1 MPKNAAR
8 LPLLS
13 LLALLL
19 PLGARAFS
27 VPDHEAMTRA
37 SIDAVLATE
46 AHPELEAHRAAIVE
60 GSRAEDLN
68 LHVKWTG
75 YHHFFHPGTSLDSG
89 FRKDSGARVRMLWME
104 AEEAASNGDLAR
116 AFDRVGHLVHHIQ
129 DMAVPMH
136 VVPVMHGLSDRFEQ
150 HAARQAVVHEGRE
163 LAPLSGEE
171 AQLALARETLEVV
184 RMGSL
189 PVEGGAIPW
198 SAFWAAPATPGPGA
212 FGVYGVVGNAFD
224 SKEVRWQGRTWKV
237 DSSAYDDFVDARVES
252 AVAYSRAFLLYAAQR
267 LTALAQAR
275 EQVVKP
281 LWKPSPVLGL
291 EVLGGAVT
299 TLRGAAPV
307 AGLRALFPLP
317 WSLGLSAS
325 FARAL
330 SHPLAGGTGASAWSL
345 SVLTPPL
352 LTARI
357 GYSRGLDLRA
367 SVGAGLSSQAGQLH
381 PELPVGLR
389 LHTMLGRRVS
399 LSAEAQYRAFAP
411 RTSPW
416 AQGIGFMLGT
426 GFTWGDN

>member
-1 MPKNAAR
+1 MPMTPAR
-8 LPLLS
+8 LPLLP

-19 PLGARAFS
+19 PLGASAFS

-37 SIDAVLATE
+37 SVDAALA
-46 AHPELEAHRAAIVE
+46 AGHAELAAHRETIVE

-75 YHHFFHPGTSLDSG
+75 YHHFFHPGTSLDSS
-89 FRKDSGARVRMLWME
+89 FRKDSGARVRVLWAE

-150 HAARQAVVHEGRE
+150 HAARQALVHEGRNLE
-163 LAPLSGEE
+163 PLSGAE

-184 RMGSL
+184 RTGAL
-189 PVEGGAIPW
+189 RVQGGTIPW

-212 FGVYGVVGNAFD
+212 FGAYGVVGNAFD

-237 DSSAYDDFVDARVES
+237 DPAEYDDFVDARVES

-267 LTALAQAR
+267 LTSLAEAR
-275 EQVVKP
+275 EQAAKP
-281 LWKPSPVLGL
+281 QWQPSPGLAL

-307 AGLRALFPLP
+307 AGARVLFPLP
-317 WSLGLSAS
+317 WAMALSAS
-325 FARAL
+325 YARAL
-330 SHPLAGGTGASAWSL
+330 AHPLAGGAGANAWSL
-345 SVLTPPL
+345 ALLSPPL
-352 LTARI
+352 LTARL
-357 GYSRGLDLRA
+357 GYSRGLELRA
-367 SVGAGLSSQAGQLH
+367 TAGAGLSSQRGQLF

-389 LHTMLGRRVS
+389 LHTLLSRGVS

-411 RTSPW
+411 HTAPW
-416 AQGIGFMLGT
+416 AQGVTFTLGT

>member
-1 MPKNAAR
+1 MTPAR
-8 LPLLS
+8 LPLLP

-19 PLGARAFS
+19 PLGASAFS

-37 SIDAVLATE
+37 AVDAALA
-46 AHPELEAHRAAIVE
+46 AGPHPGLEAHRAAIVE

-75 YHHFFHPGTSLDSG
+75 YHHFFHPGTSLDSS
-89 FRKDSGARVRMLWME
+89 FRKDSGARVRVLWAE

-129 DMAVPMH
+129 DMAVPLH

-150 HAARQAVVHEGRE
+150 HAARQALIHQGRE

-184 RMGSL
+184 RTGTL

-198 SAFWAAPATPGPGA
+198 SAFWSEPGTHGPGA
-212 FGVYGVVGNAFD
+212 FGTYGTVGNAFD

-237 DSSAYDDFVDARVES
+237 DPSSYDDFVDARVES
-252 AVAYSRAFLLYAAQR
+252 AVAYSRAFLLHAAQR
-267 LTALAQAR
+267 LTALAEAR
-275 EQVVKP
+275 EQQASAKP
-281 LWKPSPVLGL
+281 LWRASPVLGL
-291 EVLGGAVT
+291 EVLGGAIT

-307 AGLRALFPLP
+307 VGARALFPLP
-317 WSLGLSAS
+317 LAMGLSAS

-330 SHPLAGGTGASAWSL
+330 AHPFAQGGGASAWSL
-345 SVLTPPL
+345 SLLSPPL
-352 LTARI
+352 LSARL

-367 SVGAGLSSQAGQLH
+367 TVGAGMCSQGGQH
-381 PELPVGLR
+381 SPELPVGLR
-389 LHTMLGRRVS
+389 LHTLLSRRVS

-411 RTSPW
+411 PTSPW
-416 AQGIGFMLGT
+416 AQAVTFTLGT

>member
-1 MPKNAAR
+1 MPMTPAR

-37 SIDAVLATE
+37 SVDAVLAGG
-46 AHPELEAHRAAIVE
+46 AYPGLAAHRAAIVE

-89 FRKDSGARVRMLWME
+89 FRKDSGTRVRVLWAE
-104 AEEAASNGDLAR
+104 AEEAASHGDLAR

-129 DMAVPMH
+129 DMAVPLH

-150 HAARQAVVHEGRE
+150 HAARQAVLQEGRE
-163 LAPLSGEE
+163 LAPLTGEE
-171 AQLALARETLEVV
+171 AQLALAQETLKVV
-184 RMGSL
+184 RTGSL

-198 SAFWAAPATPGPGA
+198 SAFWSEPGTHAPGA
-212 FGVYGVVGNAFD
+212 FGVYGAVGNAFD

-237 DSSAYDDFVDARVES
+237 EPSAYDDFVDARVES
-252 AVAYSRAFLLYAAQR
+252 AVAYSRAFLRYAAQR
-267 LTALAQAR
+267 LTTLAEAR
-275 EQVVKP
+275 EQAAKP
-281 LWKPSPVLGL
+281 QWQPSPVLGL

-299 TLRGAAPV
+299 TLRGAVPV

-317 WSLGLSAS
+317 WAFGLSAS

-330 SHPLAGGTGASAWSL
+330 AHPLVGGSRANAWSL
-345 SVLTPPL
+345 SVLSPPL
-352 LTARI
+352 LTGRL
-357 GYSRGLDLRA
+357 GYSRGLELRA
-367 SVGAGLSSQAGQLH
+367 SVGAGMCSQAGQLA
-381 PELPVGLR
+381 PELPLGLR
-389 LHTMLGRRVS
+389 LQTMLSRRVS

-411 RTSPW
+411 HTSPW
-416 AQGIGFMLGT
+416 AQGVTFTLGT